1 VVAAL
6 FGVSRFFAPLVAA
19 IPAAAYAPAL
29 IIGGAMMIA
38 PILKIDFDDYTEL
51 IPAFRVIAL
60 MSFTYNSEWE
70 SLPVSSCIHCSS
82 WRRAMAR
89 NTRRTLDALCT
100 IDTFLRLLPISI
112 ATIHRTTSQ
121 PNSQTHKN

>member
-1 VVAAL
+1 MVAAL

-82 WRRAMAR
+82 WRRGD
-89 NTRRTLDALCT
+89 DAKYTPHFGCFVYYRYFFT
-100 IDTFLRLLPISI
+100 SFTHINSYDSQNDIS
-112 ATIHRTTSQ
+112 A
-121 PNSQTHKN
+121 